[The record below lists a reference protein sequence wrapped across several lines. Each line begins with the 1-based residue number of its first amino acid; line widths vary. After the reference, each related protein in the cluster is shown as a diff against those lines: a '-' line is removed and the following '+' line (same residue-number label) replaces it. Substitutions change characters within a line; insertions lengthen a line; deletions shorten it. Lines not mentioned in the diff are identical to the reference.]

1 MVIFPLFIRCIY
13 CAILQVPRNQYTTA
27 ILPLPIPGI
36 RTPSRDMF
44 QYTTAILPL
53 PIPNNLNYN
62 AETTVIDSFF
72 SIEFTAFYDSFRLY
86 YSDFNLFTFWIIID
100 KRKIYFLLRR

>member
-13 CAILQVPRNQYTTA
+13 CASLQVSRNQYTT
-27 ILPLPIPGI
+27 
-36 RTPSRDMF
+36 T
-44 QYTTAILPL
+44 ILPL

-62 AETTVIDSFF
+62 AETTIIDSFF
-72 SIEFTAFYDSFRLY
+72 SIEFTAFYDSFRMY
-86 YSDFNLFTFWIIID
+86 YSDFNPFTFWTIID